1 MTNEIFTGQ
10 HTGQLGRSPVKKEPV
25 ELRKMSAHLC
35 GIALALAEL
44 AANLAR
50 RILNR
55 VDIHVVLTR
64 AGLDDSATSYC

>member
-1 MTNEIFTGQ
+1 
-10 HTGQLGRSPVKKEPV
+10 
-25 ELRKMSAHLC
+25 MSAHLC

-50 RILNR
+50 RVLNR